1 MFMLSKITKDYR
13 ETPAL
18 CSQVNLFGFV
28 DDEIFL
34 TKSGDLG
41 IMISVDGV
49 DYECLD
55 SNTIENLTRRLTAA
69 FRIFDEKC
77 RVYQYLFK
85 RNHENIPFKTYNNPV
100 VDAAIQNRIAYLNG
114 KADSLYSFQIWYV
127 VIYEGFRYQTSILA
141 SLAKLSSEPAKALAE
156 LRAVLS
162 THKQL
167 LLLDGELERAR
178 TALHAKARAF
188 LLQVGDFVSSR
199 IVLKDEAF

>member
-1 MFMLSKITKDYR
+1 MFRLSQITKDYR
-13 ETPAL
+13 EAPAL

-41 IMISVDGV
+41 IMISVEGV

-85 RNHENIPFKTYNNPV
+85 RNRENIPFKTYNNPV

-114 KADSLYSFQIWYV
+114 KADSLYSFQICYDG
-127 VIYEGFRYQTSILA
+127 IKRRYN
-141 SLAKLSSEPAKALAE
+141 E
-156 LRAVLS
+156 
-162 THKQL
+162 
-167 LLLDGELERAR
+167 
-178 TALHAKARAF
+178 F
-188 LLQVGDFVSSR
+188 LG
-199 IVLKDEAF
+199 